1 VLAPQTGP
9 KHAHASQ
16 RIPLSAA
23 IGRTWDQRREAALL
37 KRRVAWCASR
47 RGGTCRGEGPERAT
61 SAGDLREIAE
71 VPVQD
76 LPAARI
82 LGLRLLHL
90 LPSLLPYA
98 AAVEPH
104 GGPGT
109 WRTSGAPTRSVL
121 QHRAS
126 PTQRGCWSGSRHAHG
141 SCNLPA
147 PPHKATR
154 WWLNKFIPRNS
165 SMVLVLGSRAL

>member
-1 VLAPQTGP
+1 MLAPQTGP

-61 SAGDLREIAE
+61 AGDLREIAE
-71 VPVQD
+71 VPVRD
-76 LPAARI
+76 LLAAQI
-82 LGLRLLHL
+82 LGLRLLRL
-90 LPSLLPYA
+90 LPALLSDA

-104 GGPGT
+104 GGHGT
-109 WRTSGAPTRSVL
+109 WRTSGARTRTVFQHLPVTLADGLLAHAMHTDREPTRPPTPSLLVVASKGHEYETKQVL
-121 QHRAS
+121 W
-126 PTQRGCWSGSRHAHG
+126 C
-141 SCNLPA
+141 
-147 PPHKATR
+147 
-154 WWLNKFIPRNS
+154 
-165 SMVLVLGSRAL
+165 V